1 MTWSTNYGFV
11 IYGTAIRWL
20 SHDNA
25 CTMHRTTM
33 TIITNW
39 GKEILFTTYAHQVH
53 VYIQLYFYNL
63 IYCII
68 NNLVCVSFID
78 FYHFPPSS
86 GAQIRCQ
93 RSGFLPYLPAEAL
106 QSSVAAT
113 LVRPFF
119 FFDKFQLH
127 ELSAA
132 ICCVCL
138 ELFAR
143 SLFHLFLFF
152 FFLKKSVFGYS
163 VHLKAPP
170 PEFWLLLS

>member
-1 MTWSTNYGFV
+1 MTWSTNYGFE

-20 SHDNA
+20 SHDSA

-39 GKEILFTTYAHQVH
+39 GKEILFTTHIHQVH

-78 FYHFPPSS
+78 SYHFPPSS

-113 LVRPFF
+113 LVR
-119 FFDKFQLH
+119 
-127 ELSAA
+127 
-132 ICCVCL
+132 
-138 ELFAR
+138 
-143 SLFHLFLFF
+143 LFF
-152 FFLKKSVFGYS
+152 FFLISSNSMSY
-163 VHLKAPP
+163 
-170 PEFWLLLS
+170 LLLFAVYVLNCLLVRCFISSCFSFSLKKVFLGIRFI